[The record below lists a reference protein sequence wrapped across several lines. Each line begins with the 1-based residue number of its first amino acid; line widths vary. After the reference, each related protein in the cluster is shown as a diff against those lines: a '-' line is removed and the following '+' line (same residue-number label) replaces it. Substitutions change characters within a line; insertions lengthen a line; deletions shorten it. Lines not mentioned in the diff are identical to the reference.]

1 MGDNPAERGNDAGV
15 RRDTQGLAWEAVIM
29 MALLRSLRWASLLS
43 VLLTSTALY
52 ALIAHSMG
60 SIHHTWLMVITFVTG
75 LVEVYVAI
83 RVEFDARLLDR
94 LADADRAQ
102 WRAFDAAMM
111 QLGLLS
117 PATAGRSLAER
128 LRGMRR
134 LARLQIA
141 LLALQ
146 AVLLLVAVI

>member
-15 RRDTQGLAWEAVIM
+15 RRDTRGLAWEAVIM

-43 VLLTSTALY
+43 VLLTSTALH
-52 ALIAHSMG
+52 ALIAQSMG
-60 SIHHTWLMVITFVTG
+60 SMHRTWLMVIAFVAG

-94 LADADRAQ
+94 LADADREQ

-117 PATAGRSLAER
+117 PATAGRGLAER